1 MTGMRISSGIAEIT
15 SLSTSAGPRLEKTYL
30 WPVYNNG
37 TVNKIHGVTRRTDSS
52 AVYTKPLGDDHN
64 KLLRLSM
71 TAAESEYTSKGNV
84 INRSPLS
91 STPGSFFDAL
101 A

>member
-1 MTGMRISSGIAEIT
+1 MRISSGIAEIMN
-15 SLSTSAGPRLEKTYL
+15 LSTSAGLKLEKTFT

-52 AVYTKPLGDDHN
+52 AVYTKPLNDDHN

-71 TAAESEYTSKGNV
+71 TAAESEYTAKGDVVTRNA
-84 INRSPLS
+84 LTA
-91 STPGSFFDAL
+91 TPGSFFNAL